1 MDSQLHNQLNE
12 LRKVLEQIEQHLV
25 RLMGKTTRQWI
36 TTYYDAIK
44 RIPDS
49 FIPEQWKDTEKIIYD
64 SLVEEVNGEFTA
76 RGMYQSGMRTKLL
89 DILKKER
96 EKLLET
102 RKNKP

>member
-1 MDSQLHNQLNE
+1 MDSELHSQLDG
-12 LRKVLEQIEQHLV
+12 LRKGLEQIEQHLV
-25 RLMGKTTRQWI
+25 SLMGKTTREWI
-36 TTYYDAIK
+36 TTYYDAIE

-76 RGMYQSGMRTKLL
+76 RGVFQSGMRIKLL
-89 DILKKER
+89 EILKKER
-96 EKLLET
+96 DKLLET